1 MRVSGESSAGIF
13 GSLPPDIYL
22 VMTISTAAFRLQLV
36 AGQLRSLLTRM
47 VLAGLL
53 VGMGLTAS
61 ASAQTIGSLSPSQL
75 AALEASRLN
84 GETAA
89 FVIEE
94 QAVGRI
100 RNVIDYLLSHAR
112 WHVQQGKTDAA
123 ITEFRLAAA
132 LMELNAGRGSLDQ
145 QKTVRASAARIDELA
160 GKMRA
165 NGGEVSEKEVAT
177 AIFDAH
183 RSLAHYHQHRA
194 DRLLRRSLQTNRPY
208 EVEAPDAVFQRK
220 AGFALE
226 AALVHFDHATN
237 VLAGLHRTEV
247 TEAHHDA
254 VDRISLYVEALK
266 TRSGEVDAQ
275 KVRSTVKKF
284 EAAIEQ
290 LELS

>member
-1 MRVSGESSAGIF
+1 MTTSTV
-13 GSLPPDIYL
+13 GSLL
-22 VMTISTAAFRLQLV
+22 SFVVGRT
-36 AGQLRSLLTRM
+36 RSLLTRT

-53 VGMGLTAS
+53 MGMGLTAP
-61 ASAQTIGSLSPSQL
+61 ASAQTLGSLSPSQL
-75 AALEASRLN
+75 AALEASRLD
-84 GETAA
+84 GEAAA

-112 WHVQQGKTDAA
+112 WHVQQGKTDAS

-145 QKTVRASAARIDELA
+145 QKAVRASAARIDALA
-160 GKMRA
+160 RKMEGKD
-165 NGGEVSEKEVAT
+165 GQVSEQEVAT
-177 AIFDAH
+177 AIFEAH

-194 DRLLRRSLQTNRPY
+194 DRLLRRSMQSNRPY
-208 EVEAPDAVFQRK
+208 EMEAPDAVFQRK

-226 AALVHFDHATN
+226 AALVHFDHAAN
-237 VLAGLHRTEV
+237 VRASLHRMEV
-247 TEAHHDA
+247 PETHYDS

-266 TRSGEVDAQ
+266 TRSGEVDAR

-284 EAAIEQ
+284 EDAIDQ